1 MTLGTRVLT
10 REPSG
15 VLFAAGDLRVEPSR
29 LLRFVAEVAAVWG
42 RRLVQ
47 SPTHRQVELC
57 LVHGL
62 QEA

>member
-1 MTLGTRVLT
+1 MTLGTHVPT

-15 VLFAAGDLRVEPSR
+15 VLFAVGDLRVEPSR
-29 LLRFVAEVAAVWG
+29 LPRFVAEVAAVWG

-47 SPTHRQVELC
+47 SPMHRQLC
-57 LVHGL
+57 LVHRL